1 MSQSSHQT
9 SPTKTSPQ
17 KSSPSKPTT
26 TVPNITEQVSDPLP
40 QSSYV
45 ITDATPLTMIHPSFD
60 SILNPT
66 PSNPPSSPKS
76 KTKKRTKSTTTR
88 KSKPQKSKSRYS
100 LDFNMQELYLSNL
113 GNTNPNAA
121 YDVAAPV
128 SSTLIEENKE
138 ESTQTLSPKKGE
150 STVMGEH
157 DVPNTSSNKEND
169 DDAQNIQIAQD
180 ALNSL
185 GESSSEANVVP
196 DASASLAQDQPQDTD
211 TDVVDD
217 PNVQQKEKAAHM
229 ADDGVNNPDNV
240 VADDAPHQME
250 TATGEIH
257 SDNAMSENLVHV
269 NAEDD
274 IEGDSTEDDVTI
286 MKIVGDSRKKA
297 GKTGVGRRLRER
309 KETVTEV
316 MAEEPKSTKKKKNV
330 AVEATTPSKKK
341 KVASEATTSTK
352 KKKMYGPLRR
362 SSRVEIPSK
371 QKKQG
376 SKRKTINLSDS
387 NSDAEENAPPIS
399 TASKQK
405 TPKKRKTAA
414 TAEDA
419 EVNAPG
425 IVSTQKKK
433 AGRSIPQNVPDVP
446 MDNVSFHFPTSVAK
460 WKFVYHRRLAVERE
474 LAEDTMECTEVME
487 LINQAGLLKTVCGL
501 GKCYEKLV
509 KEFTVNIGEDCA
521 SRLSKEFHQVF
532 VRGKCIN
539 FSPAVINSYLG
550 RKEDGYPGFEP
561 TNNQICK
568 TITANQVK
576 VWPLKGKV
584 PSAMLSVKY
593 AILNRIGASNWVPT
607 THSSTIATS
616 LAKFIYAIGTGAD
629 VDYGS
634 LIFDQIVEHG
644 KSWAMKLVISFP
656 TIICGII
663 LNQHPNILHPEDL
676 PCKRESPLT
685 LSYKL
690 FDGKHAADIIVPPKK
705 VVAQENVASTSMNRK
720 AMITTL
726 EATVRALDEQKSELQ
741 RVISA
746 LKKEEAEEEGLM
758 EENEGDDA
766 AVNDVDAAVGDAAD
780 EDVDEEGG
788 DTEELEVSDS
798 SASL

>member
-9 SPTKTSPQ
+9 SPTKSSPQ
-17 KSSPSKPTT
+17 KTSPSKTNTNIPIITENP
-26 TVPNITEQVSDPLP
+26 TVPLTQPSDI
-40 QSSYV
+40 
-45 ITDATPLTMIHPSFD
+45 ITDATPLTMIHPSFNA
-60 SILNPT
+60 ILNP
-66 PSNPPSSPKS
+66 PSSNPPSSPKP
-76 KTKKRTKSTTTR
+76 KTKKKTKSTTTR
-88 KSKPQKSKSRYS
+88 KPKTQKSKSRYS
-100 LDFNMQELYLSNL
+100 SDFNMQELYLTDL
-113 GNTNPNAA
+113 GNTKPNVAS
-121 YDVAAPV
+121 DVATPV
-128 SSTLIEENKE
+128 SDPPIEEKNE
-138 ESTQTLSPKKGE
+138 ESNQTLSSKKGE
-150 STVMGEH
+150 ST
-157 DVPNTSSNKEND
+157 
-169 DDAQNIQIAQD
+169 
-180 ALNSL
+180 
-185 GESSSEANVVP
+185 
-196 DASASLAQDQPQDTD
+196 
-211 TDVVDD
+211 
-217 PNVQQKEKAAHM
+217 
-229 ADDGVNNPDNV
+229 
-240 VADDAPHQME
+240 
-250 TATGEIH
+250 
-257 SDNAMSENLVHV
+257 
-269 NAEDD
+269 
-274 IEGDSTEDDVTI
+274 
-286 MKIVGDSRKKA
+286 
-297 GKTGVGRRLRER
+297 
-309 KETVTEV
+309 
-316 MAEEPKSTKKKKNV
+316 
-330 AVEATTPSKKK
+330 
-341 KVASEATTSTK
+341 
-352 KKKMYGPLRR
+352 
-362 SSRVEIPSK
+362 
-371 QKKQG
+371 
-376 SKRKTINLSDS
+376 
-387 NSDAEENAPPIS
+387 
-399 TASKQK
+399 
-405 TPKKRKTAA
+405 A

-446 MDNVSFHFPTSVAK
+446 MDNVSFHFPTSAAK
-460 WKFVYHRRLAVERE
+460 WKFVYHRRLAIERE

-521 SRLSKEFHQVF
+521 SRLSKEYHQVF

-616 LAKFIYAIGTGAD
+616 LAKFIYAIGTGAN

-644 KSWAMKLVISFP
+644 KSWAMKLIISFP

-663 LNQHPNILHPEDL
+663 LNQHPNILLPEDL

-705 VVAQENVASTSMNRK
+705 VVAQESVASTSMNRK

-726 EATVRALDEQKSELQ
+726 EATVRNLDEQKSELEK
-741 RVISA
+741 VIAA

-758 EENEGDDA
+758 AETAGDDVA
-766 AVNDVDAAVGDAAD
+766 GDGTAAAVGDAAATN
-780 EDVDEEGG
+780 VDDEGG
-788 DTEELEVSDS
+788 DTEELEVYDS